1 MAEQYK
7 PDWHDPRKMSRR
19 ELEDWTARNSP
30 EWTIPEWTDWR
41 PKLMVPRWVI
51 IVMYGALVI
60 TFTFAFVA

>member
-1 MAEQYK
+1 MDEQYE
-7 PDWHDPRKMSRR
+7 PGWRDPRKMSRR
-19 ELEDWTARNSP
+19 ELEDWTDRN
-30 EWTIPEWTDWR
+30 IPEWTDWR